1 LPIAIFFVAVLF
13 QAIVAKIY
21 KAAAFTA
28 SLRTSAMPT
37 IAFNKSPAM
46 TDLSRIQGPAS
57 AVIPS
62 LEARF
67 YRPPLPDGY
76 VLRPRLCERLSAGLQ
91 GRLVLVS
98 APAGFGK
105 SSLAVEFCQSLPAHW
120 QSLWL
125 GLGPRDS
132 DPGRFLERLLEGLQ
146 QYFSPLGAQSLGLL
160 KMRQRHQ
167 PFAFEEWLDG
177 LLDELAHHLSTRAP
191 LLLVLD
197 DYHLAQGPVLD
208 RCLQFFLNH
217 LPDGLVVLVTS
228 RQRPDWHLARL
239 RLSRHLLELNEHDL
253 RLTHAESLA
262 VLDRHSNS
270 LRGEALD
277 NLIRRS
283 EGWVA
288 GLRFWLLAASEA
300 GNESALPQSLHGG
313 EGLIRD
319 YLLEEVIDCL
329 PAEVQA
335 FLFDTAPQERFCSDL
350 CDAVREAHDSA
361 EILRYLQ
368 SHQVFLVPLDEQGV
382 WFRYHHLFSDLLRSR
397 RESSPVLPAAS
408 LHLRACRW
416 FNAQGLIDEAV
427 EQALRAGHLDVA
439 ANLVQNLSEEQ
450 LLAEQNVGML
460 LRWKMDLPDS
470 LLISTPRLIVLYSW
484 ALGLACQLDAAQ
496 ELSSYLSRFLPA
508 PSATAQKS
516 MLAQWLALS
525 GIIARGRGD
534 RELTQR
540 YCSEALDSLPQR
552 RYGQRL
558 MCLSTLSN
566 LAIADGDLWRARGLN
581 RESLELA
588 QRVGN
593 PLFEALAHYDRA
605 RVLQARGEILRSLD
619 EVRQGLQRLHGLA
632 PQRLYA
638 VRARLSL
645 YEGYLLLVRFQ
656 PEAGMVRLRAGLAEA
671 RACRDISVLIGH
683 CVIAS
688 FEGRR
693 GEFPLAFAE
702 LAEAERLMHIW
713 DVPPIYYL
721 AMITLIKC
729 ELWLAQGRTDLA
741 EAWLA
746 RLEQTYNGEHAAAAP
761 EFHPHLPQHIG
772 LQQAA
777 LDATRHQHDVALQR
791 LEELAQQAHDSG
803 RQMIALMALTQQAQL
818 LLEGGQETKA
828 RPILARALE
837 AGAGGALQP
846 FQRLLDAHPD
856 WMREQLGQDPH
867 GLLSQSLLALLPKA
881 VAMSPTS
888 THEAL
893 SARELAVLQLIAEG
907 CSNQEISNRLF
918 ISLHTVKTHAS
929 HINSKLGVER
939 RTQAVAR
946 AQELRLIG

>member
-1 LPIAIFFVAVLF
+1 
-13 QAIVAKIY
+13 
-21 KAAAFTA
+21 
-28 SLRTSAMPT
+28 
-37 IAFNKSPAM
+37 M
-46 TDLSRIQGPAS
+46 TDLSPLPGPAS
-57 AVIPS
+57 ITVAA
-62 LEARF
+62 LDGRF
-67 YRPPLPDGY
+67 FRPPLPDGY
-76 VLRPRLCERLSAGLQ
+76 VLRPRLCQRLQAGLG
-91 GRLVLVS
+91 GRLLLVS

-125 GLGPRDS
+125 GLSPRDS

-146 QYFSPLGAQSLGLL
+146 DYFPALGAGALGLL

-177 LLDELAHHLSTRAP
+177 LLDELALHLDPAAP

-217 LPDGLVVLVTS
+217 LPDGLLVMVTS

-239 RLSRHLLELNEHDL
+239 RLSRQLLELHEQDL
-253 RLTHAESLA
+253 RLTHDEALTL
-262 VLDRHSNS
+262 LDRHSSS
-270 LRGEALD
+270 LRGEALES
-277 NLIRRS
+277 LIQRS

-288 GLRFWLLAASEA
+288 GLRFWLLAVAEA
-300 GNESALPQSLHGG
+300 GNDAALPQALNGG

-329 PAEVQA
+329 PAEVQS
-335 FLFDTAPQERFCSDL
+335 FLYETAPQERFCSEL

-361 EILRYLQ
+361 EILRFLLA
-368 SHQVFLVPLDEQGV
+368 HQVFLVPLDEHGH
-382 WFRYHHLFSDLLRSR
+382 WYRYHHLFSDLLRSR
-397 RESSPVLPAAS
+397 PIAQAMVPNAT

-416 FNAQGLIDEAV
+416 FNAQGLLDEAV

-484 ALGLACQLDAAQ
+484 ALGLACQLDAAE
-496 ELSSYLSRFLPA
+496 ELASHLSRFLPA

-525 GIIARGRGD
+525 GIIARGRGH
-534 RELTQR
+534 RELTLR
-540 YCSEALDSLPQR
+540 YCSEALESLPAK

-605 RVLQARGEILRSLD
+605 RVLQSRGEILRALD
-619 EVRQGLQRLHGLA
+619 EVHQGLERLRGLS

-638 VRARLSL
+638 VRARLTL
-645 YEGYLLLVRFQ
+645 YEGFLLAMRLQ
-656 PEAGMVRLRAGLAEA
+656 PQAARVRLLAGIGEA

-683 CVIAS
+683 CVIARLDGAS
-688 FEGRR
+688 N
-693 GEFPLAFAE
+693 EFAKAFAE

-721 AMITLIKC
+721 AMITLVKC
-729 ELWLAQGRTDLA
+729 ELWLAQGRIDLA

-746 RLEQTYNGEHAAAAP
+746 RLGQTYTGEHAAAPP
-761 EFHPHLPQHIG
+761 EFHPQLPLHVE
-772 LQQAA
+772 LQQAL
-777 LDATRHQHDVALQR
+777 LDVIQGQPMLAEGRLNVLHENGQR
-791 LEELAQQAHDSG
+791 TG
-803 RQMIALMALTQQAQL
+803 RQLLSVMALTQKVAL
-818 LLEGGQETKA
+818 LLSNGREPDA
-828 RPILARALE
+828 RKVLSQALE
-837 AGAGGALQP
+837 AAAGGVYQP
-846 FQRLLDAHPD
+846 FDALLKNHAD
-856 WMREQLGQDPH
+856 WMRGQLQALSCNAVSQQLLTHFPTAAPRPTVESSATEQL
-867 GLLSQSLLALLPKA
+867 SS
-881 VAMSPTS
+881 
-888 THEAL
+888 
-893 SARELAVLQLIAEG
+893 RELAVLRLIAQG
-907 CSNQEISNRLF
+907 CSNQEISEQLF

-946 AQELRLIG
+946 AKALGLLL

>member
-1 LPIAIFFVAVLF
+1 
-13 QAIVAKIY
+13 
-21 KAAAFTA
+21 
-28 SLRTSAMPT
+28 
-37 IAFNKSPAM
+37 M
-46 TDLSRIQGPAS
+46 TDLSPLPGPAS
-57 AVIPS
+57 VAVAA
-62 LEARF
+62 LDGRF
-67 YRPPLPDGY
+67 FRPPLPDGY
-76 VLRPRLCERLSAGLQ
+76 VLRPRLCERLQAGLG
-91 GRLVLVS
+91 GRLLLVC

-105 SSLAVEFCQSLPAHW
+105 SSLAVEFCQSLPGHW

-125 GLGPRDS
+125 GLSARDS

-146 QYFSPLGAQSLGLL
+146 DYFPELGSRALGLL

-177 LLDELAHHLSTRAP
+177 LLDELALHLQPTSP
-191 LLLVLD
+191 LLLILD

-217 LPDGLVVLVTS
+217 LPDGLLVMVTS

-239 RLSRHLLELNEHDL
+239 RLSRQLLELHEQDL
-253 RLTHAESLA
+253 RLTHDEALA
-262 VLDRHSNS
+262 LLDRHSSS
-270 LRGEALD
+270 LRGEALE
-277 NLIRRS
+277 NLIQRS

-288 GLRFWLLAASEA
+288 GLRFWLLAVAEA
-300 GNESALPQSLHGG
+300 GNDAALPQALNSG

-335 FLFDTAPQERFCSDL
+335 FLYDTAPQERFCSEL

-361 EILRYLQ
+361 EILRFLLA
-368 SHQVFLVPLDEQGV
+368 HQVFLVPLDEHGH
-382 WFRYHHLFSDLLRSR
+382 WYRYHHLFSDLLRSR
-397 RESSPVLPAAS
+397 PITRAVVPVAT

-416 FNAQGLIDEAV
+416 FNAQGLLDEAV

-484 ALGLACQLDAAQ
+484 ALGLACQLDAAE
-496 ELSSYLSRFLPA
+496 ELASHLSRFLPA

-516 MLAQWLALS
+516 MLAQWLALK
-525 GIIARGRGD
+525 GIIARGRGH
-534 RELTQR
+534 REQTIE
-540 YCSEALDSLPQR
+540 YCSEALESLPAK

-605 RVLQARGEILRSLD
+605 RVLQARGEIVRALD
-619 EVRQGLQRLHGLA
+619 EVHQGLERLRGLSA
-632 PQRLYA
+632 QRLYA
-638 VRARLSL
+638 VRARLTL
-645 YEGYLLLVRFQ
+645 YEGFLLAMRLQ
-656 PEAGMVRLRAGLAEA
+656 PDAARQRLQAGLSEA

-683 CVIAS
+683 CVIARLDGS
-688 FEGRR
+688 SGDYAR
-693 GEFPLAFAE
+693 AFAE

-721 AMITLIKC
+721 AMITLVKC
-729 ELWLAQGRTDLA
+729 ELWLAQGRIDLA

-746 RLEQTYNGEHAAAAP
+746 RLGQTYTGERAAAPP
-761 EFHPHLPQHIG
+761 EFHPQLPLHVE
-772 LQQAA
+772 LQQAL
-777 LDATRHQHDVALQR
+777 LDVIQGQPMLAEGR
-791 LEELAQQAHDSG
+791 LNVLLENGQQTG
-803 RQMIALMALTQQAQL
+803 RQLLSVMALTQKVAL
-818 LLEGGQETKA
+818 LLAGSREPEARRAFVQAVEAASGGV
-828 RPILARALE
+828 
-837 AGAGGALQP
+837 LQP
-846 FQRLLDAHPD
+846 FDILVKDHADWLRGQLSLTKSGLVGQQLLEHFPPAAPRTAQDPPTA
-856 WMREQLGQDPH
+856 EQL
-867 GLLSQSLLALLPKA
+867 SS
-881 VAMSPTS
+881 
-888 THEAL
+888 
-893 SARELAVLQLIAEG
+893 RELAVLRLIAQG
-907 CSNQEISNRLF
+907 CSNQEISEQLF

-946 AQELRLIG
+946 AKELGVLA

>member
-1 LPIAIFFVAVLF
+1 
-13 QAIVAKIY
+13 
-21 KAAAFTA
+21 
-28 SLRTSAMPT
+28 MPT
-37 IAFNKSPAM
+37 TAFYKSPAM

-57 AVIPS
+57 AVIPT
-62 LEARF
+62 LEGRF

-76 VLRPRLCERLSAGLQ
+76 VLRPRLCERLGAGLA
-91 GRLVLVS
+91 GRLLLVS

-125 GLGPRDS
+125 GVSARDS
-132 DPGRFLERLLEGLQ
+132 DPGRFLERLLDGLQ
-146 QYFSPLGAQSLGLL
+146 QYFPQLGTQALGLL

-177 LLDELAHHLSTRAP
+177 LLDELTVHLSTQTP

-217 LPDGLVVLVTS
+217 LPDGLLVLVTS

-239 RLSRHLLELNEHDL
+239 RLSRHLLELHEQDL
-253 RLTHAESLA
+253 RLTNDESLA
-262 VLDRHSNS
+262 LLDRHSSS

-288 GLRFWLLAASEA
+288 GLRFWLLAAAEA
-300 GNESALPQSLHGG
+300 GNEGALPQGLHGG

-329 PAEVQA
+329 PAHVQE
-335 FLFDTAPQERFCSDL
+335 FLYDTASQERFCSEL
-350 CDAVREAHDSA
+350 CDAVREAYDSA

-368 SHQVFLVPLDEQGV
+368 AHQVFLVPLDEQGR
-382 WFRYHHLFSDLLRSR
+382 WYRYHHLFSDLLRTR
-397 RESSPVLPAAS
+397 RAANAVLPAAS

-484 ALGLACQLDAAQ
+484 ALGLACQLDAAE
-496 ELSSYLSRFLPA
+496 ELSSHLSRFLPA

-525 GIIARGRGD
+525 GIIARGRGN
-534 RELTQR
+534 RELTQL
-540 YCSEALDSLPQR
+540 YCSEALESLPQR

-566 LAIADGDLWRARGLN
+566 LAIVDADLWRARGLN
-581 RESLELA
+581 RDSLELA

-605 RVLQARGEILRSLD
+605 RVLQARGEVLRSLD
-619 EVRQGLQRLHGLA
+619 EVRQGLQRLQGLA

-638 VRARLSL
+638 VRARLAL
-645 YEGYLLLVRFQ
+645 YEGYLLLMRCQ
-656 PEAGMVRLRAGLAEA
+656 AEAGIARLRAGLTEA

-693 GEFPLAFAE
+693 REFPKAFAE

-721 AMITLIKC
+721 AMITLVKC

-741 EAWLA
+741 DAWLA
-746 RLEQTYNGEHAAAAP
+746 RLGQTYNGEQAAAAP
-761 EFHPHLPQHIG
+761 EFHPQLPQHIE

-777 LDATRHQHDVALQR
+777 LDAIRHQPEAALQR
-791 LEELAQQAHDSG
+791 LRELARQTEDSG
-803 RQMIALMALTQQAQL
+803 RQMINLAALNQQVL
-818 LLEGGQETKA
+818 LLLDQGQLASA
-828 RPILARALE
+828 RPVFAQALE
-837 AGAGGALQP
+837 AAAGGALQP
-846 FQRLLDAHPD
+846 FQRLLERYPD
-856 WMREQLGQDPH
+856 WTREQLAQDPH
-867 GLLSQSLLALLPKA
+867 GLLSQSLLALLPA
-881 VAMSPTS
+881 VAAVESPHTCETLS
-888 THEAL
+888 T
-893 SARELAVLQLIAEG
+893 RELAVLHLIARG
-907 CSNQEISNRLF
+907 CSNQEISNQLF

-946 AQELRLIG
+946 AKEMGLLV

>member
-1 LPIAIFFVAVLF
+1 
-13 QAIVAKIY
+13 
-21 KAAAFTA
+21 
-28 SLRTSAMPT
+28 
-37 IAFNKSPAM
+37 M
-46 TDLSRIQGPAS
+46 TELSRIPGPAS
-57 AVIPS
+57 AAIPA
-62 LEARF
+62 LEGRF
-67 YRPPLPDGY
+67 YRPPLPDGH
-76 VLRPRLCERLSAGLQ
+76 VPRGRLCERLSAGLR
-91 GRLVLVS
+91 GRLLLVC

-105 SSLAVEFCQSLPAHW
+105 SSLAVEFCQGLPSHW
-120 QSLWL
+120 HSLWL
-125 GLGPRDS
+125 GLSRRDN
-132 DPGRFLERLLEGLQ
+132 DPGRFLERLMEGLQ
-146 QYFSPLGAQSLGLL
+146 QYFPLLGGQSLGLL

-177 LLDELAHHLSTRAP
+177 LLDELAVHLSSASP

-217 LPDGLVVLVTS
+217 LPDGLLVLVTS

-239 RLSRHLLELNEHDL
+239 RLSRQLLELHEQDL
-253 RLTHAESLA
+253 RLTHDESLRL
-262 VLDRHSNS
+262 LDRHSSS
-270 LRGEALD
+270 LRGEALE

-300 GNESALPQSLHGG
+300 GSDGLPQVLHGG

-335 FLFDTAPQERFCSDL
+335 FLYDTASQERFCSEL
-350 CDAVREAHDSA
+350 CDAIREAHDSA
-361 EILRYLQ
+361 EILRFLQ
-368 SHQVFLVPLDEQGV
+368 AHQVFLVPLDEHGH
-382 WFRYHHLFSDLLRSR
+382 WYRYHHLFSDLLRTR
-397 RESSPVLPAAS
+397 PTADAVVPAAS

-416 FNAQGLIDEAV
+416 FNAQGLLDEAV

-484 ALGLACQLDAAQ
+484 ALGLACQLDAAE
-496 ELSSYLSRFLPA
+496 ELAAHLSRFLPA

-525 GIIARGRGD
+525 GIIARGRGH
-534 RELTQR
+534 RELTLS
-540 YCSEALDSLPQR
+540 YCSEALASLPHK

-566 LAIADGDLWRARGLN
+566 LAIADADLWRARSLN

-593 PLFEALAHYDRA
+593 PLFEALSHYDRA
-605 RVLQARGEILRSLD
+605 RVLQARGEVLRAQE
-619 EVRQGLQRLHGLA
+619 EVRLGQERLLGLSA
-632 PQRLYA
+632 QRLYA
-638 VRARLSL
+638 VRARLTL
-645 YEGYLLLVRFQ
+645 YEGYLLTLRLQ
-656 PEAGMVRLRAGLAEA
+656 PEAGLARLQAGLVEA

-683 CVIAS
+683 CVIAKL
-688 FEGRR
+688 EGQAGQFAR
-693 GEFPLAFAE
+693 AFAE

-721 AMITLIKC
+721 AMITLVKC

-741 EAWLA
+741 QAWLT
-746 RLEQTYNGEHAAAAP
+746 RLGQTYTGGQAAAPP
-761 EFHPHLPQHIG
+761 EFHPQLPLHIE
-772 LQQAA
+772 LQQALLERIQGQPELA
-777 LDATRHQHDVALQR
+777 EQR
-791 LEELAQQAHDSG
+791 LERLLEHGQQSG
-803 RQMIALMALTQQAQL
+803 RQLLSLMALSQKVSL
-818 LLEGGQETKA
+818 LLASGRVPQA
-828 RPILARALE
+828 RQAFIQALE
-837 AGAGGALQP
+837 SAQGGALQP
-846 FQRLLDAHPD
+846 FDGLIREHPQ
-856 WMREQLGQDPH
+856 WLREQLQQAQ
-867 GLLSQSLLALLPKA
+867 QSPLAEALLARLPQA
-881 VAMSPTS
+881 AAREVS
-888 THEAL
+888 EAAHHSETL
-893 SARELAVLQLIAEG
+893 SSRELAVLQLIAHG
-907 CSNQEISNRLF
+907 CSNQEISERLF

-946 AQELRLIG
+946 AQDLGLLG

>member
-1 LPIAIFFVAVLF
+1 
-13 QAIVAKIY
+13 
-21 KAAAFTA
+21 
-28 SLRTSAMPT
+28 MPT
-37 IAFNKSPAM
+37 TAFYKSPAM
-46 TDLSRIQGPAS
+46 TDLSRIQGPPS
-57 AVIPS
+57 AVIPT
-62 LEARF
+62 LEGRF

-76 VLRPRLCERLSAGLQ
+76 VPRPRLCERLSAGLQ
-91 GRLVLVS
+91 GRLLLVS

-125 GLGPRDS
+125 GLSPRDN

-146 QYFSPLGAQSLGLL
+146 QYFPQLGSHSLGLL

-177 LLDELAHHLSTRAP
+177 LLDELAVHLSTRAP

-217 LPDGLVVLVTS
+217 LPDGLLVLVTS

-239 RLSRHLLELNEHDL
+239 RLSRHLLELHEQDL

-262 VLDRHSNS
+262 VLDRHSSS
-270 LRGEALD
+270 LKGEALD

-300 GNESALPQSLHGG
+300 GNEGALPQSLHGG

-335 FLFDTAPQERFCSDL
+335 FLFDTAPQERFCSEL

-368 SHQVFLVPLDEQGV
+368 AHQVFLVPLDEQGH
-382 WFRYHHLFSDLLRSR
+382 WYRYHHLFSDLLRTR
-397 RESSPVLPAAS
+397 RASNNLLPAAS

-416 FNAQGLIDEAV
+416 FNGQGLIDEAV

-484 ALGLACQLDAAQ
+484 ALGLTRQLDAAE
-496 ELSSYLSRFLPA
+496 ELSGYLSRFLPA

-540 YCSEALDSLPQR
+540 YCSEALESLPQR

-558 MCLSTLSN
+558 VCLSTLSN

-605 RVLQARGEILRSLD
+605 RVLQARGEILRALD
-619 EVRQGLQRLHGLA
+619 EVRQGLQRLQGLA

-645 YEGYLLLVRFQ
+645 YEGYLLLLRNQ
-656 PEAGMVRLRAGLAEA
+656 PDAGISHLRAGLAEA

-693 GEFPLAFAE
+693 GDFAKAFAE

-741 EAWLA
+741 DAWLT
-746 RLEQTYNGEHAAAAP
+746 RLGQTYNGEQAAAAP

-777 LDATRHQHDVALQR
+777 LDAVRHQPDAALQR
-791 LEELAQQAHDSG
+791 LAALAQRAHDSG
-803 RQMIALMALTQQAQL
+803 RLMIALMALTQQAQL
-818 LLEGGQETKA
+818 LLDGGQELTA
-828 RPILARALE
+828 RPVLARALE
-837 AGAGGALQP
+837 TGAGGALQP
-846 FQRLLDAHPD
+846 FQRLLDSYPD
-856 WMREQLGQDPH
+856 WMREQLGKDPH
-867 GLLSQSLLALLPKA
+867 GLLSQSLSALLPAA
-881 VAMSPTS
+881 VIAETVSN
-888 THEAL
+888 HETL
-893 SARELAVLQLIAEG
+893 SVRELAVLQLIAQG

>member
-1 LPIAIFFVAVLF
+1 
-13 QAIVAKIY
+13 
-21 KAAAFTA
+21 
-28 SLRTSAMPT
+28 
-37 IAFNKSPAM
+37 M
-46 TDLSRIQGPAS
+46 TDLSPLPGPAS
-57 AVIPS
+57 VAVAA
-62 LEARF
+62 LDGRF
-67 YRPPLPDGY
+67 FRPPLPDGY
-76 VLRPRLCERLSAGLQ
+76 VLRPRLCERLSAGLG
-91 GRLVLVS
+91 GRLLLVS

-125 GLGPRDS
+125 GLSPRDN

-146 QYFSPLGAQSLGLL
+146 DYFPQLGSRALGLL

-177 LLDELAHHLSTRAP
+177 LLDELALHLQPTAP

-217 LPDGLVVLVTS
+217 LPDGLVVMVTS

-239 RLSRHLLELNEHDL
+239 RLSRQLLELHEQDL
-253 RLTHAESLA
+253 RLTHDEALA
-262 VLDRHSNS
+262 LLDRHSSS
-270 LRGEALD
+270 LRGEALE
-277 NLIRRS
+277 NLIQRS

-288 GLRFWLLAASEA
+288 GLRFWLLAIAEA
-300 GNESALPQSLHGG
+300 GTESALPQALNGG
-313 EGLIRD
+313 EGLIRE

-335 FLFDTAPQERFCSDL
+335 FLYDTAPQERFCSEL

-361 EILRYLQ
+361 EILRFLLA
-368 SHQVFLVPLDEQGV
+368 HQVFLVPLDEHGH
-382 WFRYHHLFSDLLRSR
+382 WYRYHHLFSDLLRSR
-397 RESSPVLPAAS
+397 PITKALVPAAT

-416 FNAQGLIDEAV
+416 FNAQGLLDEAV

-484 ALGLACQLDAAQ
+484 ALGLACQLDAAE
-496 ELSSYLSRFLPA
+496 ELASHLSRFLPA

-516 MLAQWLALS
+516 MLAQWLALK
-525 GIIARGRGD
+525 GIIARGRGH
-534 RELTQR
+534 REQTIE
-540 YCSEALDSLPQR
+540 YCSEALESLPAK

-605 RVLQARGEILRSLD
+605 RVLQARGEILRALD
-619 EVRQGLQRLHGLA
+619 EVRQGLERLRGLSA
-632 PQRLYA
+632 QRLYA
-638 VRARLSL
+638 VRARLTL
-645 YEGYLLLVRFQ
+645 YEGFLLAMRLQ
-656 PEAGMVRLRAGLAEA
+656 PQAARARLQAGLAEA

-683 CVIAS
+683 CVIARLDGS
-688 FEGRR
+688 SGDFAK
-693 GEFPLAFAE
+693 AFAE

-721 AMITLIKC
+721 AMITLVKC
-729 ELWLAQGRTDLA
+729 ELWLSQGRIDLA

-746 RLEQTYNGEHAAAAP
+746 RLGQTYTGERAAAPP
-761 EFHPHLPQHIG
+761 EFHPQLPLHVE
-772 LQQAA
+772 LQQAL
-777 LDATRHQHDVALQR
+777 LDVIQGQPMLAEGR
-791 LEELAQQAHDSG
+791 LNVLLENGQQTG
-803 RQMIALMALTQQAQL
+803 RQLLSVMALTQKVAL
-818 LLEGGQETKA
+818 LLAGGREPEA
-828 RPILARALE
+828 RKTLGQALE
-837 AGAGGALQP
+837 AAAGGVLQP
-846 FQRLLDAHPD
+846 FDVLIKEHADWLRGQLSLTASTAAGQQLLEHFPQAPA
-856 WMREQLGQDPH
+856 RPAAESTATES
-867 GLLSQSLLALLPKA
+867 LSS
-881 VAMSPTS
+881 
-888 THEAL
+888 
-893 SARELAVLQLIAEG
+893 RELAVLRLIAQG
-907 CSNQEISNRLF
+907 CSNQEISDQLF

-946 AQELRLIG
+946 AKELGVLS

>member
-1 LPIAIFFVAVLF
+1 
-13 QAIVAKIY
+13 
-21 KAAAFTA
+21 
-28 SLRTSAMPT
+28 
-37 IAFNKSPAM
+37 M

-57 AVIPS
+57 RIIPT
-62 LEARF
+62 LEGRF

-76 VLRPRLCERLSAGLQ
+76 VLRPRLCERLGAGLE
-91 GRLVLVS
+91 GRLLLVC

-105 SSLAVEFCQSLPAHW
+105 SSLAVEFCQGLPAHW
-120 QSLWL
+120 HSLWL
-125 GLGPRDS
+125 GLSPRDN

-146 QYFSPLGAQSLGLL
+146 HYFPALGAQSLGLL

-177 LLDELAHHLSTRAP
+177 LLDELTVHLSTRAP

-239 RLSRHLLELNEHDL
+239 RLSRHLLELHEQDL
-253 RLTHAESLA
+253 RLTHAESQAL
-262 VLDRHSNS
+262 LDRHSSS
-270 LRGEALD
+270 LSGEALD

-300 GNESALPQSLHGG
+300 GSEDALPQSLHGG

-329 PAEVQA
+329 PPEVQA
-335 FLFDTAPQERFCSDL
+335 FLFDTAPQERFCSEL

-368 SHQVFLVPLDEQGV
+368 AHQVFLVPLDEQGH
-382 WFRYHHLFSDLLRSR
+382 WYRYHHLFSDLLRTR
-397 RESSPVLPAAS
+397 RASSNVLPAAS

-484 ALGLACQLDAAQ
+484 ALALACQLDAAQ
-496 ELSSYLSRFLPA
+496 ELSAYLSRFLPA
-508 PSATAQKS
+508 PSATAQRS

-558 MCLSTLSN
+558 VCLSTLSN

-605 RVLQARGEILRSLD
+605 RVLQARGEILRALD

-645 YEGYLLLVRFQ
+645 YEGYLLLVRNQ
-656 PEAGMVRLRAGLAEA
+656 PETGIALLRAGLAEA

-693 GEFPLAFAE
+693 HDFPKAFAE

-741 EAWLA
+741 DAWLT
-746 RLEQTYNGEHAAAAP
+746 RLGQTYHGEQAAAAP

-777 LDATRHQHDVALQR
+777 LDAVRHQPLAALER
-791 LEELAQQAHDSG
+791 LDALAQQAHDSG

-818 LLEGGQETKA
+818 LLECGQEARA
-828 RPILARALE
+828 RPVLAQAFE

-846 FQRLLDAHPD
+846 FQRLLDGHPD
-856 WMREQLGQDPH
+856 WMREQLGKDPQGVLH
-867 GLLSQSLLALLPKA
+867 QSLLALLPA
-881 VAMSPTS
+881 VVTPEVTTS
-888 THEAL
+888 HETL
-893 SARELAVLQLIAEG
+893 STRELAVLQLIAQG
-907 CSNQEISNRLF
+907 CSNQEISNQLF

-946 AQELRLIG
+946 AKAMGLLA

>member
-1 LPIAIFFVAVLF
+1 
-13 QAIVAKIY
+13 
-21 KAAAFTA
+21 
-28 SLRTSAMPT
+28 
-37 IAFNKSPAM
+37 M
-46 TDLSRIQGPAS
+46 TDLSPLPGPAS
-57 AVIPS
+57 VAVAA
-62 LEARF
+62 LDGRF
-67 YRPPLPDGY
+67 FRPPLPEGY
-76 VLRPRLCERLSAGLQ
+76 VLRPRLCQRLAAGLG
-91 GRLVLVS
+91 GRLLLVS

-105 SSLAVEFCQSLPAHW
+105 SSLAVEFCQSLPAQW

-125 GLGPRDS
+125 GLSPRDS

-146 QYFSPLGAQSLGLL
+146 DYFPQLGSRALGLL

-177 LLDELAHHLSTRAP
+177 LLDELALHLDPAAP

-217 LPDGLVVLVTS
+217 LPDGMLVMVTS

-239 RLSRHLLELNEHDL
+239 RLSRQLLELHEQDL
-253 RLTHAESLA
+253 RLTHDEALTL
-262 VLDRHSNS
+262 LDRHSSS
-270 LRGEALD
+270 LRGEALES
-277 NLIRRS
+277 LIQRS

-288 GLRFWLLAASEA
+288 GLRFWLLAVAEA
-300 GNESALPQSLHGG
+300 GNDAALPQALNGG

-329 PAEVQA
+329 PPEVQA
-335 FLFDTAPQERFCSDL
+335 FLYDTAPQERFCSEL

-361 EILRYLQ
+361 EILRFLLA
-368 SHQVFLVPLDEQGV
+368 HQVFLVPLDEHGH
-382 WFRYHHLFSDLLRSR
+382 WYRYHHLFSDLLRSR
-397 RESSPVLPAAS
+397 PIAQPMVPTAT

-416 FNAQGLIDEAV
+416 FNAQGLLDEAV

-484 ALGLACQLDAAQ
+484 ALGLACQLDAAE
-496 ELSSYLSRFLPA
+496 ELSSHLSRFLPA

-525 GIIARGRGD
+525 GIIARGRGH
-534 RELTQR
+534 RELTLR
-540 YCSEALDSLPQR
+540 YCSEALESLPAK

-605 RVLQARGEILRSLD
+605 RVLQSRGEILRALD
-619 EVRQGLQRLHGLA
+619 EVHQGLERLRGLS

-638 VRARLSL
+638 VRARLTL
-645 YEGYLLLVRFQ
+645 YEGFLLAMRLQ
-656 PEAGMVRLRAGLAEA
+656 PQAARARLLAGIGEA

-683 CVIAS
+683 CVIARLD
-688 FEGRR
+688 GGA
-693 GEFPLAFAE
+693 GEFAKAFAE
-702 LAEAERLMHIW
+702 LSEAERLMHIW

-721 AMITLIKC
+721 AMITLVKC

-746 RLEQTYNGEHAAAAP
+746 RLGQTYTGERAAAPP
-761 EFHPHLPQHIG
+761 EFHPQLPLHVE
-772 LQQAA
+772 LQQAL
-777 LDATRHQHDVALQR
+777 LDRIQGQPMLAEGR
-791 LEELAQQAHDSG
+791 LNVLHENG
-803 RQMIALMALTQQAQL
+803 RQTGRQLLSVMALTQKVAL
-818 LLEGGQETKA
+818 LLDSGREPQARKVLGQ
-828 RPILARALE
+828 ALE
-837 AGAGGALQP
+837 AAAGGVLQP
-846 FQRLLDAHPD
+846 FDALMQQSPD
-856 WMREQLGQDPH
+856 WLRGQLALTSATAVSQQLLAHFPLAASRPMETAAAEQL
-867 GLLSQSLLALLPKA
+867 SS
-881 VAMSPTS
+881 
-888 THEAL
+888 
-893 SARELAVLQLIAEG
+893 RELAVLQLIAQG
-907 CSNQEISNRLF
+907 CSNQQISEQLF

-946 AQELRLIG
+946 AKELGVLS

>member
-1 LPIAIFFVAVLF
+1 
-13 QAIVAKIY
+13 
-21 KAAAFTA
+21 
-28 SLRTSAMPT
+28 
-37 IAFNKSPAM
+37 M
-46 TDLSRIQGPAS
+46 TDLSPHPGPAS
-57 AVIPS
+57 VAVAA
-62 LEARF
+62 LDGRF
-67 YRPPLPDGY
+67 FRPPLPDGH
-76 VLRPRLCERLSAGLQ
+76 VLRPRLCERLSAGLG
-91 GRLVLVS
+91 GRLLLVS

-105 SSLAVEFCQSLPAHW
+105 SSLAVEFCQGLPAHW

-125 GLGPRDS
+125 GLSPRDS

-146 QYFSPLGAQSLGLL
+146 DFFPQLGSQSLGLL

-177 LLDELAHHLSTRAP
+177 LLDELAVHLSASTP

-217 LPDGLVVLVTS
+217 LPDGLLVMVTS

-239 RLSRHLLELNEHDL
+239 RLSRQLLELNEQDL
-253 RLTHAESLA
+253 RLTHDEALTL
-262 VLDRHSNS
+262 LDRHSSS
-270 LRGEALD
+270 LRGEALES
-277 NLIRRS
+277 LIQRS

-300 GNESALPQSLHGG
+300 GSQGALPQALHGG

-329 PAEVQA
+329 PAEVQS
-335 FLFDTAPQERFCSDL
+335 FLYDTAPQERFCSEL

-361 EILRYLQ
+361 EILRFLLA
-368 SHQVFLVPLDEQGV
+368 HQVFLVPLDENGH
-382 WFRYHHLFSDLLRSR
+382 WYRYHHLFSDLLRTR
-397 RESSPVLPAAS
+397 PTAQAMVPAAS

-416 FNAQGLIDEAV
+416 FNAQGLLDEAV

-484 ALGLACQLDAAQ
+484 ALGLACQLDAAE
-496 ELSSYLSRFLPA
+496 ELASHLSRFLPA

-525 GIIARGRGD
+525 GIIARGRGN
-534 RELTQR
+534 RELTLL
-540 YCSEALDSLPQR
+540 YCTEAQESLPAK

-619 EVRQGLQRLHGLA
+619 EVRQGLQRLQRLS

-638 VRARLSL
+638 VRARLIL
-645 YEGYLLLVRFQ
+645 YEGFLQALRLQ
-656 PEAGMVRLRAGLAEA
+656 PQAARARLQAGLNEA

-683 CVIAS
+683 CVIARL
-688 FEGRR
+688 EGSS
-693 GEFPLAFAE
+693 GEFAKAFAE

-721 AMITLIKC
+721 AMITLVKC

-746 RLEQTYNGEHAAAAP
+746 RLGQTYNGEHAAAPP
-761 EFHPHLPQHIG
+761 EFHPQLSLHIE
-772 LQQAA
+772 LQQALLEVIQGQPMRAEGRLNA
-777 LDATRHQHDVALQR
+777 L
-791 LEELAQQAHDSG
+791 LEHGQQTG
-803 RQMIALMALTQQAQL
+803 RQLLSVMALTQKVTL
-818 LLEGGQETKA
+818 LLGGGREPEARKA
-828 RPILARALE
+828 LGQALE
-837 AGAGGALQP
+837 AAAGGVLQP
-846 FQRLLDAHPD
+846 FDRLLVEHPD
-856 WMREQLGQDPH
+856 WLRNQLQLGAPTPV
-867 GLLSQSLLALLPKA
+867 SQSLSELLPT
-881 VAMSPTS
+881 VAARPAAESSAAAEQLS
-888 THEAL
+888 T
-893 SARELAVLQLIAEG
+893 REMAVLRLIAQG
-907 CSNQEISNRLF
+907 CSNQEISDQLF

-946 AQELRLIG
+946 AMELGVLA

>member
-1 LPIAIFFVAVLF
+1 
-13 QAIVAKIY
+13 
-21 KAAAFTA
+21 
-28 SLRTSAMPT
+28 
-37 IAFNKSPAM
+37 M

-91 GRLVLVS
+91 GRLLLVS

-693 GEFPLAFAE
+693 GDFPLAFAE

-791 LEELAQQAHDSG
+791 LEELAQEAHDSG

-846 FQRLLDAHPD
+846 FQRLLDTHPD

-881 VAMSPTS
+881 VAMSPTP

>member
-1 LPIAIFFVAVLF
+1 
-13 QAIVAKIY
+13 
-21 KAAAFTA
+21 
-28 SLRTSAMPT
+28 
-37 IAFNKSPAM
+37 M
-46 TDLSRIQGPAS
+46 TDLSPLPGPAS
-57 AVIPS
+57 ITVAA
-62 LEARF
+62 LDGRF
-67 YRPPLPDGY
+67 FRPPLPDGY
-76 VLRPRLCERLSAGLQ
+76 VLRPRLCQRLQAGLG
-91 GRLVLVS
+91 GRLLLVS

-125 GLGPRDS
+125 GLSPRDS

-146 QYFSPLGAQSLGLL
+146 DYFPALGAGALGLL

-177 LLDELAHHLSTRAP
+177 LLDELALHLDPAAP

-217 LPDGLVVLVTS
+217 LPDGLLVMVTS

-239 RLSRHLLELNEHDL
+239 RLSRQLLELHEQDL
-253 RLTHAESLA
+253 RLTHDEALTL
-262 VLDRHSNS
+262 LDRHSSS
-270 LRGEALD
+270 LRGEALES
-277 NLIRRS
+277 LIQRS

-288 GLRFWLLAASEA
+288 GLRFWLLAVAEA
-300 GNESALPQSLHGG
+300 GNDAALPQALNGG

-329 PAEVQA
+329 PAEVQS
-335 FLFDTAPQERFCSDL
+335 FLYETAPQERFCSEL

-361 EILRYLQ
+361 EILRFLLA
-368 SHQVFLVPLDEQGV
+368 HQVFLVPLDEHGH
-382 WFRYHHLFSDLLRSR
+382 WYRYHHLFSDLLRSR
-397 RESSPVLPAAS
+397 PIAQAMVPNAT

-416 FNAQGLIDEAV
+416 FNAQGLLDEAV

-484 ALGLACQLDAAQ
+484 ALGLACQLDAAE
-496 ELSSYLSRFLPA
+496 ELASHLSRFLPA

-525 GIIARGRGD
+525 GIIARGRGH
-534 RELTQR
+534 RELTLR
-540 YCSEALDSLPQR
+540 YCSEALESLPAK

-605 RVLQARGEILRSLD
+605 RVLQSRGEILRALD
-619 EVRQGLQRLHGLA
+619 EVHQGLERLRGLS

-638 VRARLSL
+638 VRARLTL
-645 YEGYLLLVRFQ
+645 YEGFLLAMRLQ
-656 PEAGMVRLRAGLAEA
+656 PQAARVRLLAGIGEA

-683 CVIAS
+683 CVIARLDGAS
-688 FEGRR
+688 
-693 GEFPLAFAE
+693 GEFAKAFAE

-721 AMITLIKC
+721 AMITLVKC
-729 ELWLAQGRTDLA
+729 ELWLAQGRIDLA

-746 RLEQTYNGEHAAAAP
+746 RLGQTYTGENAAAPP
-761 EFHPHLPQHIG
+761 EFHPQLPLHVE
-772 LQQAA
+772 LQQAL
-777 LDATRHQHDVALQR
+777 LDVIQGQPMLAEGRLNVLQENGQR
-791 LEELAQQAHDSG
+791 TG
-803 RQMIALMALTQQAQL
+803 RQLLSVMALTQKVAL
-818 LLEGGQETKA
+818 LLSSGREPEA
-828 RPILARALE
+828 RKVLSQALE
-837 AGAGGALQP
+837 AAAGGVFQP
-846 FQRLLDAHPD
+846 FDALLKNHAD
-856 WMREQLGQDPH
+856 WMRGQLQALSCNAVSQQLLTHFPTAAPRPTVESSATEQL
-867 GLLSQSLLALLPKA
+867 SS
-881 VAMSPTS
+881 
-888 THEAL
+888 
-893 SARELAVLQLIAEG
+893 RELAVLRLIAQG
-907 CSNQEISNRLF
+907 CSNQEISEQLF

-946 AQELRLIG
+946 AKALGLLL

>member
-1 LPIAIFFVAVLF
+1 
-13 QAIVAKIY
+13 
-21 KAAAFTA
+21 
-28 SLRTSAMPT
+28 
-37 IAFNKSPAM
+37 M
-46 TDLSRIQGPAS
+46 TDLSPLPGPAS
-57 AVIPS
+57 VAVAT
-62 LEARF
+62 LGGRF
-67 YRPPLPDGY
+67 FRPPLPDGH
-76 VLRPRLCERLSAGLQ
+76 VLRPRLCERLSAGLG
-91 GRLVLVS
+91 GRLLLVS

-105 SSLAVEFCQSLPAHW
+105 SSLAVEFCQGLPEHW

-125 GLGPRDS
+125 GLSPRDS

-146 QYFSPLGAQSLGLL
+146 EYFPQLGRQALGLL

-177 LLDELAHHLSTRAP
+177 LLDELAVHLSPGKP

-217 LPDGLVVLVTS
+217 LPDGLLVMVTS

-239 RLSRHLLELNEHDL
+239 RLSRQLLELHEQDL
-253 RLTHAESLA
+253 RLTHDEALTL
-262 VLDRHSNS
+262 LDRHSIS
-270 LRGEALD
+270 LRGEALES
-277 NLIRRS
+277 LIQRS

-300 GNESALPQSLHGG
+300 GSEGALPQSLYGG

-329 PAEVQA
+329 PAEVQS
-335 FLFDTAPQERFCSDL
+335 FLYDTAPQERFCSEL

-361 EILRYLQ
+361 EILRFLLA
-368 SHQVFLVPLDEQGV
+368 HQVFLVPLDEHGH
-382 WFRYHHLFSDLLRSR
+382 WYRYHHLFSDLLRSR
-397 RESSPVLPAAS
+397 PTAQAMVPTAS

-416 FNAQGLIDEAV
+416 FNAQGLLDEAV

-484 ALGLACQLDAAQ
+484 ALGLACQLDAAE
-496 ELSSYLSRFLPA
+496 ELASHLSRFLPA

-525 GIIARGRGD
+525 GIIARGRGN
-534 RELTQR
+534 RELTLR
-540 YCSEALDSLPQR
+540 YCTEALESLPAK

-566 LAIADGDLWRARGLN
+566 LAIADSDLWRARGLN

-619 EVRQGLQRLHGLA
+619 EVRQGLQRLQGLS

-638 VRARLSL
+638 VRARLTL
-645 YEGYLLLVRFQ
+645 YEGFLLALRLQ
-656 PEAGMVRLRAGLAEA
+656 PQAARARLLAGLAEA

-683 CVIAS
+683 CVIARL
-688 FEGRR
+688 EGSS
-693 GEFPLAFAE
+693 GEFAKAFAE

-721 AMITLIKC
+721 AMITLVKC

-741 EAWLA
+741 DAWLA
-746 RLEQTYNGEHAAAAP
+746 RLGQTYNGEHPAAPP
-761 EFHPHLPQHIG
+761 EFHPQLPLHIE
-772 LQQAA
+772 LQQAV
-777 LDATRHQHDVALQR
+777 LDVMKGQPMLAEARLNTLHEHGQH
-791 LEELAQQAHDSG
+791 SG
-803 RQMIALMALTQQAQL
+803 RQMLSVMALSQKIMLLLAGGREAEARKALTQ
-818 LLEGGQETKA
+818 
-828 RPILARALE
+828 ALE
-837 AGAGGALQP
+837 AASGGVLQP
-846 FQRLLDAHPD
+846 FDPLLTEHPD
-856 WMREQLGQDPH
+856 WLRGQLQLCAPTAV
-867 GLLSQSLLALLPKA
+867 SQSLSEKLPALVSRPMPEA
-881 VAMSPTS
+881 SPAAEQLS
-888 THEAL
+888 T
-893 SARELAVLQLIAEG
+893 REMAVLRLIAQG
-907 CSNQEISNRLF
+907 CSNQEISDQLF

-946 AQELRLIG
+946 AKELGVLG